1 MHTDIPDDEEFY
13 DREMSE
19 SPDQT
24 YMSPPESPT
33 HTMDTVE
40 DLPSP
45 ASSKSGS
52 GGNSGNGRN
61 GGGSTIES
69 PRSPNSP
76 GGSDSPESPKSL
88 NSPKTPGSPK
98 SPQVNAMDEDPP
110 LSQSSV
116 PSISRRTL
124 SSLSPGN
131 SMSPE
136 RDDGIWSQS
145 QIQVPDS
152 VADAA
157 RHQLCMER
165 FFHPNRLMQ
174 PRDQDLSSLDA
185 NGKVWAMEPP
195 PLSLPIDGST
205 WSFVDECH
213 AGITNELLKV
223 VYFFDI
229 VNGMSNHCHWNGFT
243 FPTSDI
249 SGRNQN
255 TFLKPTLAP
264 NGKDIVGVALS
275 RFVDSDASMSFDG
288 EGGSVDTGRLLAA
301 GELSASGT
309 VFSPQQLFRISV
321 SFTAAVFVSSRVQRK
336 SRRPARDQED
346 SDDEEESRQAIF
358 GVVTVTSL
366 RNVDS
371 LRLILV
377 ISVVDLRCFA

>member
-1 MHTDIPDDEEFY
+1 
-13 DREMSE
+13 
-19 SPDQT
+19 
-24 YMSPPESPT
+24 
-33 HTMDTVE
+33 
-40 DLPSP
+40 
-45 ASSKSGS
+45 
-52 GGNSGNGRN
+52 
-61 GGGSTIES
+61 
-69 PRSPNSP
+69 
-76 GGSDSPESPKSL
+76 
-88 NSPKTPGSPK
+88 
-98 SPQVNAMDEDPP
+98 
-110 LSQSSV
+110 
-116 PSISRRTL
+116 
-124 SSLSPGN
+124 
-131 SMSPE
+131 
-136 RDDGIWSQS
+136 
-145 QIQVPDS
+145 
-152 VADAA
+152 
-157 RHQLCMER
+157 MER

-174 PRDQDLSSLDA
+174 PRDQDLNCLDA

-195 PLSLPIDGST
+195 PISLPIDGST

-229 VNGMSNHCHWNGFT
+229 VNGMSNHCNWNGFT

-255 TFLKPTLAP
+255 TFLQPTLAP

-275 RFVDSDASMSFDG
+275 RFVDSDASTSFDG

-309 VFSPQQLFRISV
+309 VYSPQQLFRISV

-336 SRRPARDQED
+336 SKRPARDQED
-346 SDDEEESRQAIF
+346 SDDEEEPRQAIF

-377 ISVVDLRCFA
+377 ISVFHLPCSA

>member
-1 MHTDIPDDEEFY
+1 
-13 DREMSE
+13 
-19 SPDQT
+19 
-24 YMSPPESPT
+24 
-33 HTMDTVE
+33 
-40 DLPSP
+40 
-45 ASSKSGS
+45 
-52 GGNSGNGRN
+52 
-61 GGGSTIES
+61 
-69 PRSPNSP
+69 
-76 GGSDSPESPKSL
+76 
-88 NSPKTPGSPK
+88 
-98 SPQVNAMDEDPP
+98 
-110 LSQSSV
+110 
-116 PSISRRTL
+116 
-124 SSLSPGN
+124 
-131 SMSPE
+131 
-136 RDDGIWSQS
+136 
-145 QIQVPDS
+145 
-152 VADAA
+152 
-157 RHQLCMER
+157 MER

-195 PLSLPIDGST
+195 PLSLPVDGNT

-229 VNGMSNHCHWNGFT
+229 VNGMSNHFHWNGFT
-243 FPTSDI
+243 FLTSDI

-255 TFLKPTLAP
+255 TFLQPTLAP

-275 RFVDSDASMSFDG
+275 KFVDSDASMSFDR
-288 EGGSVDTGRLLAA
+288 EGGGVDTGRLLAA

-309 VFSPQQLFRISV
+309 VYSPQQLFRISV

-346 SDDEEESRQAIF
+346 SDDEEEPRQAIF

-377 ISVVDLRCFA
+377 LSVFCWYCFA